1 MKSENMMVTN
11 NHVSSIGIDYNV
23 KLSWD
28 TNTKS
33 LYETYFYLMRMNLS
47 SRKTSLT
54 LGMVAALTLG
64 IAIIFASPLSA
75 TTNMGGGMMMSTS
88 PLSYSSSAQQA
99 GGMPGQS
106 DIIQP
111 GVYASGTIASL
122 QNDKDGKPAW
132 LVAGLWK
139 GSLTNMT
146 SATMMSSSTNNT
158 TSKQNLPTARFNAI
172 FDMVMLNGT
181 ALHKHQI
188 SNFTLTGMSMPSEN
202 ISVYNGTATITMKEG
217 PVNDIPI
224 RIGTLNNNIIS
235 IWVDPAKTMN
245 HFGNTPIYGSIT
257 QYVIVRK

>member
-1 MKSENMMVTN
+1 MT
-11 NHVSSIGIDYNV
+11 
-23 KLSWD
+23 
-28 TNTKS
+28 
-33 LYETYFYLMRMNLS
+33 MNS
-47 SRKTSLT
+47 KKISLT

-75 TTNMGGGMMMSTS
+75 TTNMGGGMMMS
-88 PLSYSSSAQQA
+88 PQSS
-99 GGMPGQS
+99 GGIPGQS

-122 QNDKDGKPAW
+122 QNDKDEKPAW

-139 GSLTNMT
+139 GSLTNMS
-146 SATMMSSSTNNT
+146 SATAMSGTSNT
-158 TSKQNLPTARFNAI
+158 TSKNNLPTATFNSV
-172 FDMVMLNGT
+172 FSMVMLNGT

-217 PVNDIPI
+217 PVNDVPI
-224 RIGTLNNNIIS
+224 SIRTLNNNIIS

-257 QYVIVRK
+257 QYVIVKK